1 MNMLRNIKFYLSALA
16 ILVGATSCLDKYP
29 GSSIPEKEAMRTFAD
44 AEQTLTGIYASLK
57 SNALYSGYLTL
68 LPDIPADPGYAVEGN
83 TNTYGSFWRW
93 DIRPTDLQLEA
104 VYAALYKVIGNCN
117 FYLDRIDEVVANEIS
132 DTNIEKLEQYT
143 GEVYAV
149 RALCYTE
156 LLKTFCKAYEPDTA
170 QSELGVVLRTKYF
183 TPEAARRASLY
194 DSYQFVLDDL
204 AEAEKRLDKENDAY
218 GNVYMTSASAEAL
231 HARVALYMQ
240 DWDTAIEYS
249 STLID
254 EKKATFQLSDAKTNY
269 TSDYTYFD
277 YMWAYDLGYEVIWR
291 IGFTDT
297 SYGGALGTVFLNFN
311 KDYTYFYPDYV
322 PGQAAL
328 DLYDDADLRY
338 SGYFYQTETGYAH
351 GLSWPLLVKY
361 YGNRNLIANQIYH
374 VSMPKPFRLAEQYLI
389 RAEANIEWAGG
400 DLGVAKADIE
410 TIRGR
415 AHMPV
420 LTVSDR
426 NGLRSAL
433 RYERMVELCN
443 EGFRW
448 FDIRRWG
455 IAEEVISGTLYAPA
469 SDGSMSNAIP
479 TIDENWHVTYKGDTF
494 DGKKINLRKFIDMAF
509 DPMKDYL
516 WPIPESERIALP
528 QITQN
533 PGYAGFAAE

>member
-68 LPDIPADPGYAVEGN
+68 LPDIQADLVYAVEGN

-322 PGQAAL
+322 PGPGRPGSLRRCRPAL
-328 DLYDDADLRY
+328 
-338 SGYFYQTETGYAH
+338 F
-351 GLSWPLLVKY
+351 GLLLPD
-361 YGNRNLIANQIYH
+361 RD
-374 VSMPKPFRLAEQYLI
+374 RLCP
-389 RAEANIEWAGG
+389 RAELAAAGQILRQPQPDRQP
-400 DLGVAKADIE
+400 DLPCLDAQAVPPGGAVPDPRRGLLPKERFFEGRQRSLDAAQDALQIGRYDQRHEGQLVADHL
-410 TIRGR
+410 RR
-415 AHMPV
+415 APARTLHGGFPPARPQT
-420 LTVSDR
+420 LAQ
-426 NGLRSAL
+426 GLRA
-433 RYERMVELCN
+433 
-443 EGFRW
+443 
-448 FDIRRWG
+448 
-455 IAEEVISGTLYAPA
+455 
-469 SDGSMSNAIP
+469 
-479 TIDENWHVTYKGDTF
+479 
-494 DGKKINLRKFIDMAF
+494 
-509 DPMKDYL
+509 
-516 WPIPESERIALP
+516 
-528 QITQN
+528 
-533 PGYAGFAAE
+533 

>member
-68 LPDIPADPGYAVEGN
+68 LPDIQADLVYAVEGN

-361 YGNRNLIANQIYH
+361 YG
-374 VSMPKPFRLAEQYLI
+374 
-389 RAEANIEWAGG
+389 
-400 DLGVAKADIE
+400 
-410 TIRGR
+410 
-415 AHMPV
+415 
-420 LTVSDR
+420 
-426 NGLRSAL
+426 
-433 RYERMVELCN
+433 
-443 EGFRW
+443 
-448 FDIRRWG
+448 
-455 IAEEVISGTLYAPA
+455 
-469 SDGSMSNAIP
+469 
-479 TIDENWHVTYKGDTF
+479 
-494 DGKKINLRKFIDMAF
+494 
-509 DPMKDYL
+509 
-516 WPIPESERIALP
+516 
-528 QITQN
+528 
-533 PGYAGFAAE
+533 

>member
-1 MNMLRNIKFYLSALA
+1 MNMLRNIKFYLSAFA
-16 ILVGATSCLDKYP
+16 ILVSTTSCLDKYP

-68 LPDIPADPGYAVEGN
+68 LPDIQADLVYAVEGN

-117 FYLDRIDEVVANEIS
+117 FYLDRIDEVMANEIS

-322 PGQAAL
+322 PGPGCPGSLRRCRPAL
-328 DLYDDADLRY
+328 
-338 SGYFYQTETGYAH
+338 F
-351 GLSWPLLVKY
+351 GLLLPD
-361 YGNRNLIANQIYH
+361 RD
-374 VSMPKPFRLAEQYLI
+374 RLCP
-389 RAEANIEWAGG
+389 RAELAAAGQILRQPQPDRQP
-400 DLGVAKADIE
+400 DLPCLDAQAVPPGGAVPDPRRGLLPKERFFEGRQRPLDAAQDALQIGRYDQRHEGQLVADHL
-410 TIRGR
+410 RR
-415 AHMPV
+415 APARTLHGGFPPARPQT
-420 LTVSDR
+420 LAQ
-426 NGLRSAL
+426 GLRA
-433 RYERMVELCN
+433 
-443 EGFRW
+443 
-448 FDIRRWG
+448 
-455 IAEEVISGTLYAPA
+455 
-469 SDGSMSNAIP
+469 
-479 TIDENWHVTYKGDTF
+479 
-494 DGKKINLRKFIDMAF
+494 
-509 DPMKDYL
+509 
-516 WPIPESERIALP
+516 
-528 QITQN
+528 
-533 PGYAGFAAE
+533 

>member
-68 LPDIPADPGYAVEGN
+68 LPDIQADLVYAVEGN

-277 YMWAYDLGYEVIWR
+277 YM
-291 IGFTDT
+291 
-297 SYGGALGTVFLNFN
+297 
-311 KDYTYFYPDYV
+311 
-322 PGQAAL
+322 
-328 DLYDDADLRY
+328 
-338 SGYFYQTETGYAH
+338 FYQTETGYAH

-389 RAEANIEWAGG
+389 RAEAYCQKNDFSKAGN
-400 DLGVAKADIE
+400 DLSTLRKMRYKSGG
-410 TIRGR
+410 TIN
-415 AHMPV
+415 V
-420 LTVSDR
+420 TKDNWLQTISDER
-426 NGLRSAL
+426 LR
-433 RYERMVELCN
+433 ELYM
-443 EGFRW
+443 EGFRLH
-448 FDIRRWG
+448 DLKRWHKG
-455 IAEEVISGTLYAPA
+455 FERKPQANSQAE
-469 SDGSMSNAIP
+469 GSSL
-479 TIDENWHVTYKGDTF
+479 
-494 DGKKINLRKFIDMAF
+494 KIEADNPLFV
-509 DPMKDYL
+509 
-516 WPIPESERIALP
+516 WPIPQHELEAPGSEILPNESNR
-528 QITQN
+528 
-533 PGYAGFAAE
+533 

>member
-68 LPDIPADPGYAVEGN
+68 LPDIQADLVYAVEGN

-269 TSDYTYFD
+269 TSDYTYF
-277 YMWAYDLGYEVIWR
+277 
-291 IGFTDT
+291 
-297 SYGGALGTVFLNFN
+297 
-311 KDYTYFYPDYV
+311 YPDYV

-389 RAEANIEWAGG
+389 RAEAYCQKNDFSKAGN
-400 DLGVAKADIE
+400 DLSTLRKMRYKSGG
-410 TIRGR
+410 TIN
-415 AHMPV
+415 V
-420 LTVSDR
+420 TKDNWLQTISDER
-426 NGLRSAL
+426 LR
-433 RYERMVELCN
+433 ELYM
-443 EGFRW
+443 EGFRLH
-448 FDIRRWG
+448 DLKRWHKG
-455 IAEEVISGTLYAPA
+455 FERKPQANSQAE
-469 SDGSMSNAIP
+469 GSSL
-479 TIDENWHVTYKGDTF
+479 
-494 DGKKINLRKFIDMAF
+494 KIEADNPLFV
-509 DPMKDYL
+509 
-516 WPIPESERIALP
+516 WPIPQHELEAPGSEILPNESNR
-528 QITQN
+528 
-533 PGYAGFAAE
+533 